1 MKGEKIKHIV
11 TASRQLLF
19 HNHID
24 GYEYSLGGSSFLV
37 RINNVFYILTA
48 KHVLDKKSYS
58 ANDALVRYNDE
69 GRDFLPFD
77 DQATIRTKLIDDTD
91 HMDIVFLRVSGN
103 LLKKHI
109 GIGFFIDLPL
119 KRELPA
125 LKCDQLLISGFP
137 EDLCPICYDTK
148 VLRHERRAYTGDKKQ
163 ITDYQGIYQFEYQ
176 VEDGVSKNGMSGSPV
191 FCINKKNNSYRI
203 DGVLLR
209 ENYYLSFNV
218 VQQYLYDITTKT

>member
-48 KHVLDKKSYS
+48 KHVLDKNSYS

-69 GRDFLPFD
+69 GRGFLPFD

-103 LLKKHI
+103 L
-109 GIGFFIDLPL
+109 
-119 KRELPA
+119 
-125 LKCDQLLISGFP
+125 
-137 EDLCPICYDTK
+137 
-148 VLRHERRAYTGDKKQ
+148 
-163 ITDYQGIYQFEYQ
+163 
-176 VEDGVSKNGMSGSPV
+176 
-191 FCINKKNNSYRI
+191 
-203 DGVLLR
+203 
-209 ENYYLSFNV
+209 
-218 VQQYLYDITTKT
+218 